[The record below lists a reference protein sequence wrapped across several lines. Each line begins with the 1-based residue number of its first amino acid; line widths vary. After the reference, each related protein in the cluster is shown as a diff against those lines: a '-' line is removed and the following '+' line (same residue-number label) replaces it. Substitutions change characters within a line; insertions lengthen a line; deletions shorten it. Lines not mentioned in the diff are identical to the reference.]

1 MTTIGP
7 DDDEHEDFD
16 VSVEPAPKMPVVE
29 AEADDEDQ
37 RKRDAAAASTYHQ
50 ALAHDGKTDEELIE
64 ERQDMARLVVDAAI
78 IVGVAAAIAHAHDDD
93 APDAEIAEDGAET
106 GAALEDAGA
115 VEEDDDGGE

>member
-16 VSVEPAPKMPVVE
+16 VSVEPAPKTPVVE
-29 AEADDEDQ
+29 AEADGEDQ
-37 RKRDAAAASTYHQ
+37 CKRNAAVASTYDQ
-50 ALAHDGKTDEELIE
+50 ALAHDGKTDEEQIE

-78 IVGVAAAIAHAHDDD
+78 VVGVVAAIAHAHDDD
-93 APDAEIAEDGAET
+93 EPDAEIAEDAAET